1 MDTLV
6 VGAGAMGR
14 WVARTLPAE
23 TTVAFAD
30 RDRATARAAAEALD
44 ARAVDPDP
52 DAATGVY
59 DLVCVAVPI
68 PAAET
73 AIAAHADRLRPDG
86 ALVDVVGE
94 MSTVVAAGRAHAPD
108 RERLSLHPLFAPER
122 APGRVA
128 AVVDAPGERT
138 ATVRAALEAAGN
150 EVFETSPAT
159 HDRAMETVQ
168 ARAHAAVVAFALA
181 AEPVPEAFATPVFE
195 ALAEAAGAVTGGD
208 PRVYADV
215 QATFDGA
222 DSVADAARR
231 VAEADRGEFEDL
243 YREAGA
249 PVREAGD
256 WNDGSGGSDDP
267 AESERANGTA
277 DDGPRR

>member
-14 WVARTLPAE
+14 WFARTLAGA
-23 TTVAFAD
+23 TVTVTVTFAD
-30 RDRATARAAAEALD
+30 RDPATARAAADAVDARVLD
-44 ARAVDPDP
+44 ADDP
-52 DAATGVY
+52 GEY

-68 PAAET
+68 PAAVD
-73 AIAAHADRLRPDG
+73 AVAAHADRLRPDG
-86 ALVDVVGE
+86 ALVDVVGV
-94 MSTVVAAGRAHAPD
+94 MAPVVAAGREHAPEC
-108 RERLSLHPLFAPER
+108 ERLSLHPLFAPER

-128 AVVDAPGERT
+128 AAVDAPGERT
-138 ATVRAALEAAGN
+138 ATVRAALETAGN

-168 ARAHAAVVAFALA
+168 ARTHAAVLAFALA

-195 ALAEAAGAVTGGD
+195 ALAEAAEAVTGGD

-222 DSVADAARR
+222 DSVAAAARR
-231 VAEADRGEFEDL
+231 VADADPDAFAEL
-243 YREAGA
+243 YREAGTRL
-249 PVREAGD
+249 RECGAAD
-256 WNDGSGGSDDP
+256 VDADHATEDG
-267 AESERANGTA
+267 
-277 DDGPRR
+277 